1 MRVIILAAGRGSRLK
16 SLTEKKPKSLIKIN
30 KKTILQHQLDI
41 YKKCGINKIA
51 IVTGYKKNL
60 FDKFE
65 IKKFNNKNWNKTN
78 MVYSLIKAKHWLKN
92 YNCIVSYSDILIGK
106 ETIQDLIKAKYKL
119 TLPYNLNWKKNWKL
133 RYSKPLSDLE
143 TFRINKNQD
152 IIDIGNQAKT
162 FKEIQ
167 GQFMGLLKFTPH
179 AWNRVN
185 FFLNKQNEKK
195 ENMQMTQLVQKI
207 IKKKILKVKG
217 IPIKDQWFEVDNF
230 NDYLVAKKHY
240 KEL

>member
-16 SLTEKKPKSLIKIN
+16 NLTEKKPKSLIKIN

-41 YKKCGINKIA
+41 YKKCGIKKIA

-60 FDKFE
+60 FNNLKV
-65 IKKFNNKNWNKTN
+65 KKFNNKIWNRTN
-78 MVYSLIKAKHWLKN
+78 MVYSLIKAKNWLEN
-92 YNCIVSYSDILIGK
+92 YDCIVSYSDILIGEK
-106 ETIQDLIKAKYKL
+106 TIQDLIKAKHKF

-133 RYSKPLSDLE
+133 RYSRPLSDLE
-143 TFRINKNQD
+143 TFRINKKQD
-152 IIDIGNQAKT
+152 IIDIGNKAKT
-162 FKEIQ
+162 LKEIQ
-167 GQFMGLLKFTPH
+167 GQFMGLIKFTPY
-179 AWNRVN
+179 AWNRIN
-185 FFLNKQNEKK
+185 FFLSTQNEKK
-195 ENMQMTQLVQKI
+195 ENMQMTQLVQKL

-230 NDYLVAKKHY
+230 SDYLVAKKYH

>member
-60 FDKFE
+60 FNNFK
-65 IKKFNNKNWNKTN
+65 IKKFNNNKWNKTN
-78 MVYSLIKAKHWLKN
+78 MVYSLTKAKNWLEN
-92 YNCIVSYSDILIGK
+92 FNCIVSYSDILIGEK
-106 ETIQDLIKAKYKL
+106 TIRFLIKAKYKF

-133 RYSKPLSDLE
+133 RYSEPLSDLE
-143 TFRINKNQD
+143 TFRVNKKKD
-152 IIDIGNQAKT
+152 IIDIGNKAKT
-162 FKEIQ
+162 LKEIQ
-167 GQFMGLLKFTPH
+167 GQFMGLLKFTPY
-179 AWNRVN
+179 AWKRIN
-185 FFLNKQNEKK
+185 FFLNGQIKK
-195 ENMQMTQLVQKI
+195 ENMQMTQLIQKL
-207 IKKKILKVKG
+207 IKKKILNVQG
-217 IPIKDQWFEVDNF
+217 IPVKDQWFEVDNF
-230 NDYLVAKKHY
+230 NDYLVAKKYH